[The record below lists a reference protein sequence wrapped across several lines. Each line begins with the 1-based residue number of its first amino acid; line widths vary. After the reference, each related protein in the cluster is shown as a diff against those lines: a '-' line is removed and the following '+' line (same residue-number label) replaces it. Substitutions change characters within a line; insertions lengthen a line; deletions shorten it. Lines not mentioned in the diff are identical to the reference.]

1 MKAKVLSSS
10 ATLALGIVPATIPQ
24 KTHPADE
31 SEGSLMHPMLAPA
44 AHATYPRGMSVIS
57 AEARG
62 LRAALEAQRPAI
74 DALLFAYS
82 ATNPRLI
89 GSVARGDARPGS
101 DIDLLVDL
109 VEDRGN
115 ALLRVAGL
123 GEELSDLLGVRVD
136 VVSESL
142 LRDAVSETALR
153 DAVEL

>member
-1 MKAKVLSSS
+1 MV
-10 ATLALGIVPATIPQ
+10 ATAT
-24 KTHPADE
+24 
-31 SEGSLMHPMLAPA
+31 
-44 AHATYPRGMSVIS
+44 HATYPRDMSVIS

-74 DALLFAYS
+74 DALLLAYS

-89 GSVARGDARPGS
+89 GSVARGDARTGS